1 MDARL
6 TNVRLAV
13 EDVDRSCQFYESLG
27 WKRSSA
33 SIATIA
39 VFQLG
44 PMAFSVWRKDII
56 EKELGLDELLESGSG
71 RIILDQHVESEEEV
85 AKVLDEV
92 KSKGGTIICEGEDGP
107 LGANHYGCFADPD
120 GHVWRIVFSRILK
133 LNKDGSVS
141 VPDSEGTE

>member
-13 EDVDRSCQFYESLG
+13 EDVDRSCRFYEALG
-27 WKRSSA
+27 WKRASV

-56 EKELGLDELLESGSG
+56 ENELGLDEPLEGGSG
-71 RIILDQHVESEEEV
+71 RIILDQHVENQAKVS
-85 AKVLDEV
+85 KVLDEV
-92 KSKGGTIICEGEDGP
+92 KSHGGTIICDGEDGP

-120 GHVWRIVFSRILK
+120 GHIWRIVFSRILK
-133 LNKDGSVS
+133 LNDDGSVT
-141 VPDSEGTE
+141 VPDGDGTE